1 MMRSRASRL
10 SSARMPWAAERVVAM
25 ASPSVVVVRDTL
37 PLRATGKRAADRPQ
51 TAPRGPRLTA
61 PAHRYAQ
68 GKDTNET
75 RGIDMADEL
84 QGKKIA
90 ILATDGVEQVELT
103 EPRKAIEQAGAQTAL
118 LSLEEGEIL
127 AFNH

>member
-1 MMRSRASRL
+1 MTVSISIQYALQSIAMMRSRASRL

-51 TAPRGPRLTA
+51 TGPRGPRLTA

-68 GKDTNET
+68 GRGTNET
-75 RGIDMADEL
+75 RGPDMADGL

-90 ILATDGVEQVELT
+90 ILATDGVEQ
-103 EPRKAIEQAGAQTAL
+103 
-118 LSLEEGEIL
+118 
-127 AFNH
+127 